1 MPSSILAPTKINA
14 TELDEYLARGWRPLG
29 QRIYT
34 ADFIQLE
41 LGEIFSV
48 IPTRLPLNDHQ
59 WSKSQR
65 KLLRKNGQIFR
76 TEIRTARIDQE
87 KIRVNEQYLLEHPTK
102 STEELHIHTT
112 FDGRRIFNTMECA
125 VYWKDELV
133 AFSFFDFG
141 EYSVYSKAG
150 IYHPAFKDYSLGNYT
165 MLKELEWCKYNQ
177 LEYYYPGYISP
188 DIPLFD
194 YKTKIG
200 KVEFWNLQSRKWLP
214 YSTFEN
220 AKHGP
225 LELLLN
231 RTDDLQNKLE
241 TIGYQAPLYQ
251 YVFFEMQMMQKG
263 MYKLLEQPFFLLLHC
278 PEAQTCWIAAYN
290 LDLSAYECWACDFN
304 RMITFFEQAPQG
316 YDLFRYVLE
325 LRKLLF
331 RTASPEEFILKIQ
344 SHLQPKQQILRP
356 REQ

>member
-1 MPSSILAPTKINA
+1 MPSSILAPTRLSA
-14 TELDEYLARGWRPLG
+14 PELDEYLARGWRPLG

-48 IPTRLPLNDHQ
+48 VPTRLPLADHQ
-59 WSKSQR
+59 WRKSQR
-65 KLLRKNGQIFR
+65 KLLRKNNLIFR
-76 TEIRTARIDQE
+76 TEIRPARIDQE
-87 KIRVNEQYLLEHPTK
+87 KKRVNEHYLLENPTK
-102 STEELHIHTT
+102 STDELHIHTE
-112 FDGRRIFNTMECA
+112 FDGRQIFNTLECA
-125 VYWKDELV
+125 VYLKEELV
-133 AFSFFDFG
+133 AFSFFDYG
-141 EYSVYSKAG
+141 ENSVYSKAG

-165 MLKELEWCKYNQ
+165 MLKELEWSKKNN
-177 LEYYYPGYISP
+177 LSYYYPGYISP
-188 DIPLFD
+188 DVPLFD

-200 KVEFWNLQSRKWLP
+200 AVEFWNLQSRKWLP
-214 YSTFEN
+214 YHTFER
-220 AKHGP
+220 KQHGP

-231 RTDDLQNKLE
+231 HTDELQSKLE
-241 TIGYQAPLYQ
+241 DVGYQAPLYQ

-278 PEAQTCWIAAYN
+278 PAAQVCWIAAYN
-290 LDLSAYECWACDFN
+290 IDLDVYECWACDFN

-331 RTASPEEFILKIQ
+331 RTTTAEEFLLRIQ
-344 SHLQPKQQILRP
+344 SHLQPTQQNLRP
-356 REQ
+356 REY